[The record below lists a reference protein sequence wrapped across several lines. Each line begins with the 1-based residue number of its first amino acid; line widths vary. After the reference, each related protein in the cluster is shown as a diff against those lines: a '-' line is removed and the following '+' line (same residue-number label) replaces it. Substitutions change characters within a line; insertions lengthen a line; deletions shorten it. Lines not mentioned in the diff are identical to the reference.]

1 MKYFKKLLGDNIF
14 LSPKNADDETV
25 EKFTK
30 WLNDFN
36 TTDYIGR
43 SSTVYTLQG
52 EREYLQNNSNQE
64 ASFFIIESV
73 NNNLIGTISL
83 ENIDHI
89 NRKATLGIFIGDTG
103 ERNKGYGAEAINL
116 ILDYGFNYLNLNNIK
131 LDVFEFNERA
141 YKCYQ
146 KCGFKLCGRRRKCVY
161 LNGNYYDVLSMD
173 ILKDEFQGN
182 FIRNK
187 NI

>member
-64 ASFFIIESV
+64 I
-73 NNNLIGTISL
+73 
-83 ENIDHI
+83 
-89 NRKATLGIFIGDTG
+89 
-103 ERNKGYGAEAINL
+103 
-116 ILDYGFNYLNLNNIK
+116 
-131 LDVFEFNERA
+131 
-141 YKCYQ
+141 
-146 KCGFKLCGRRRKCVY
+146 
-161 LNGNYYDVLSMD
+161 
-173 ILKDEFQGN
+173 
-182 FIRNK
+182 
-187 NI
+187 

>member
-131 LDVFEFNERA
+131 ASPINSIKEGNKI
-141 YKCYQ
+141 Y
-146 KCGFKLCGRRRKCVY
+146 FKSST
-161 LNGNYYDVLSMD
+161 NGKTDLVSL
-173 ILKDEFQGN
+173 
-182 FIRNK
+182 
-187 NI
+187 